1 MELKKHEE
9 INKDLVVYC
18 LNNFVLSLW
27 VALIILP
34 YIFLPQKIVFFTLL
48 NVCLFY
54 FLKNSF
60 KVYIFR
66 DNGFSLKYR
75 FFKKII
81 TEINYDELDD
91 ITFNYIISPHS
102 SHSISFSLKR
112 KSKQILPTISMQ
124 NWNEVENLI
133 TFFKEK
139 NVKLII
145 NK

>member
-1 MELKKHEE
+1 MELKKQEE

-18 LNNFVLSLW
+18 LNNFMLSLW

-34 YIFLPQKIVFFTLL
+34 YIILPKNFVFFTLL

-66 DNGFSLKYR
+66 DKGLSLKYR

-81 TEINYDELDD
+81 ININYDELDE
-91 ITFNYIISPHS
+91 IMFNYIISPHS

>member
-27 VALIILP
+27 IALIILP
-34 YIFLPQKIVFFTLL
+34 YIILPKKIIFFTLF

-81 TEINYDELDD
+81 VDINYQELDD
-91 ITFNYIISPHS
+91 ITFNNIISPHS
-102 SHSISFSLKR
+102 GK
-112 KSKQILPTISMQ
+112 LP
-124 NWNEVENLI
+124 
-133 TFFKEK
+133 
-139 NVKLII
+139 
-145 NK
+145 

>member
-1 MELKKHEE
+1 MELKKQKV

-18 LNNFVLSLW
+18 LNNFMLSLCIAFI
-27 VALIILP
+27 VLPYIILP
-34 YIFLPQKIVFFTLL
+34 ESFVFFTFF
-48 NVCLFY
+48 NVFLFY

-60 KVYIFR
+60 KVYVFR
-66 DNGFSLKYR
+66 ENGLSLKYR

-81 TEINYDELDD
+81 ININYDELDE

-102 SHSISFSLKR
+102 SHSIAFTLKR

-133 TFFKEK
+133 TFFKNK
-139 NVKLII
+139 DVKLII